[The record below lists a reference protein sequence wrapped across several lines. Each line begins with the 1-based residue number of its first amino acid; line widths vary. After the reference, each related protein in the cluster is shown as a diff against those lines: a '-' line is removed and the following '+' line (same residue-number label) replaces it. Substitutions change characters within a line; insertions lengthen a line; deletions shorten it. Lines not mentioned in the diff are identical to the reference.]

1 LNAPYEFQGEEREK
15 SGKKKYHRQ
24 QSALSFLP
32 RPSQQE
38 EDATMIPMT

>member
-1 LNAPYEFQGEEREK
+1 MNFKERKEK
-15 SGKKKYHRQ
+15 RAEKKKYHRQ